1 MKIDFKK
8 ITEQL
13 IPIFE
18 EAGLESI
25 NLYKKGLKIEIKED
39 GSPVSNGD
47 LKMNELISKKIV
59 ELTPSIP
66 IISEE
71 TVNIKEK
78 NKNSIFWLID
88 PIDGTKE
95 YIAGKDEY
103 TLNAALVIDK
113 KPIIGLV
120 GVPKK
125 NQLFYSYGVGK
136 SFVKINESEKIVNC
150 KKQNKR
156 KDVVAV
162 SNSNKPSEIIM
173 KKFKE
178 YNVSSITKVAS
189 SYKFCLIADG
199 TYDIYAAKER
209 ANEWDYAAGHAIA
222 ENAGAIIT
230 TLDYQP
236 FLYGKEDYKNS
247 SLLILRSKDLN
258 D

>member
-8 ITEQL
+8 ITESL
-13 IPIFE
+13 IPIFD
-18 EAGLESI
+18 EAGEESI

-47 LKMNELISKKIV
+47 LKVNALISEKIN
-59 ELTPSIP
+59 ELTPDIP

-78 NKNSIFWLID
+78 NKNSIFWLVD

-95 YIAGKDEY
+95 YISGKDEY
-103 TLNAALVIDK
+103 TLNAALVINK

-125 NQLFYSYGVGK
+125 NQLFYSYGIGK
-136 SFVKINESEKIVNC
+136 SFVKKNGIEEMLTC
-150 KKQNKR
+150 KKKNKR
-156 KDVVAV
+156 KNIIAV
-162 SNSNKPSEIIM
+162 SSSNKPSGIIM
-173 KKFKE
+173 KKLKD
-178 YNVSSITKVAS
+178 YKVSSITKVAS

-199 TYDIYAAKER
+199 TFDIYAAKER

-230 TLDYQP
+230 TLDNQP
-236 FLYGKEDYKNS
+236 FLYGKEDYKNP
-247 SLLILRSKDLN
+247 SLLMLRSKDLN

>member
-125 NQLFYSYGVGK
+125 NQLFYSYGLGK
-136 SFVKINESEKIVNC
+136 SFVKINESEKIINC

-156 KDVVAV
+156 KDIVAV